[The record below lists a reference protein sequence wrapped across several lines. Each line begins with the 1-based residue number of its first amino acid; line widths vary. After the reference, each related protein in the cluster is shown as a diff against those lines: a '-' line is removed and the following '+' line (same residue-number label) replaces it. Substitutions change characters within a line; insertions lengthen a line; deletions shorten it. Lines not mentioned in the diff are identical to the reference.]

1 MKRVSSV
8 LFTAVLFGFSAVLAV
23 LSLFASIKLAA
34 VNDTATKLTKATAE
48 LREQNDIL
56 LATIEKS
63 VSMEELERYAT
74 EELGMCRC
82 TVEQI
87 ETIVISDYIK

>member
-1 MKRVSSV
+1 MKRVSNV
-8 LFTAVLFGFSAVLAV
+8 LFAAVLFAFSAVLAV

-34 VNDTATKLTKATAE
+34 VNDTATRLTKATEE
-48 LREQNDIL
+48 LYEQNDIL

-63 VSMEELERYAT
+63 ISMDELERYAT

-87 ETIVISDYIK
+87 EIIHISD

>member
-1 MKRVSSV
+1 MKRVSNV
-8 LFTAVLFGFSAVLAV
+8 LFAAVLFAFSAVLAV

-34 VNDTATKLTKATAE
+34 VNDTATRLTKATEE
-48 LREQNDIL
+48 LYEQNDIL

-63 VSMEELERYAT
+63 ISMDELERYAI

-87 ETIVISDYIK
+87 EIIYISNVG

>member
-1 MKRVSSV
+1 MKRVSNVLFASV
-8 LFTAVLFGFSAVLAV
+8 LFAFSAVLAV

-34 VNDTATKLTKATAE
+34 VNDTATRLTKATEE
-48 LREQNDIL
+48 LYEQNDIL

-63 VSMEELERYAT
+63 ISMDELERYAT

-87 ETIVISDYIK
+87 EIIHISD